1 MNQHTPRGF
10 TLIEVMITVAII
22 GILAAIAYPSYT
34 RYVERTQVSDGK
46 VALSEAA
53 QRLERCYT
61 STLTYEDC
69 NIAEESPEGFYTLAV
84 EEVDASSYTLTA
96 TGADGRVAA
105 EGAECHSLTLDHQG
119 TRTPEACW

>member
-1 MNQHTPRGF
+1 MHLSPKGF

-22 GILAAIAYPSYT
+22 GILASIAYPSYT

-53 QRLERCYT
+53 QRMERCYT
-61 STLTYEDC
+61 SEMTYANC
-69 NIAEESPEGFYTLAV
+69 TIANQSPEGYYSISAQA
-84 EEVDASSYTLTA
+84 DASSYTLTA

-105 EGAECHSLTLDHQG
+105 ESSECHTLTLNHQG
-119 TRTPEACW
+119 ARTPGSCW

>member
-1 MNQHTPRGF
+1 MSKGF

-69 NIAEESPEGFYTLAV
+69 DIAAESPEGFYTLAV
-84 EEVDASSYTLTA
+84 DADASSYTLTA

-105 EGAECHSLTLDHQG
+105 EGAECHQLTLDHRG
-119 TRTPEACW
+119 ERGPEACW